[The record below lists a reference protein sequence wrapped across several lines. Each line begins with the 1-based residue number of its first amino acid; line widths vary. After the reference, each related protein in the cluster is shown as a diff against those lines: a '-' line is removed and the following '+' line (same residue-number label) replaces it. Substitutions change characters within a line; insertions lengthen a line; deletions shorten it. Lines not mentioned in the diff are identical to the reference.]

1 MRSLMHNK
9 DFDEYVRRQ
18 QEIPPGGPPPDWNRE
33 RDEWLG
39 YLNDLYK
46 EIESFLSKYASL
58 GQIRSRYQDIELNE
72 EYIGSYNAKQMIL
85 RIGKQEVKL
94 VPIGTL
100 LIGFKGRVD
109 VVGSSGK
116 AQIVLVDNRVTNPR
130 SLVHVSVGIGGKL
143 PIVPKELPGNIQWEW
158 KILTRPPER
167 RFIKVTQQTFLE
179 LIMEVAHG

>member
-1 MRSLMHNK
+1 MCVQCRTIGAMRSLMHNK

-18 QEIPPGGPPPDWNRE
+18 QEIPPGGPPPDWKRE

-72 EYIGSYNAKQMIL
+72 EYIGSYNAKQMVL
-85 RIGKQEVKL
+85 RIGKQEVRL

-100 LIGFKGRVD
+100 LIGFKGR
-109 VVGSSGK
+109 SEEHTS
-116 AQIVLVDNRVTNPR
+116 ALQSRQYLVDNRVTD
-130 SLVHVSVGIGGKL
+130 
-143 PIVPKELPGNIQWEW
+143 
-158 KILTRPPER
+158 
-167 RFIKVTQQTFLE
+167 
-179 LIMEVAHG
+179 